1 MEQNYLEIEYIH
13 SILRKMERLM
23 KRSVILDV
31 DTGIDDAVAIA
42 MATYSNKLNVKLITT
57 VCGNLSVHEVTKNTL
72 NLLQAIG
79 KTKIPVAG
87 GANSPLEREKDD
99 SIQAHGKRGLGKYKF
114 PPCNLKPIKTDAVDK
129 MYEVIT
135 KSKDKIVIIA
145 LGPLTNIAR
154 LLIEHPDAKDNID
167 YILISG
173 GLLNDSKKNP
183 YLGFN
188 VMQDPE
194 SAKYV
199 LKSGENIIICPSNHG
214 HTAYLNLEDIEKMR
228 QTNKTGEMLE
238 FIFRSYKDRHVK
250 VGAATHDPCAITY
263 VAHPEY
269 FKTEDMYVHIR
280 FIEKLNT
287 GVIDFDTNHSPNMKV
302 ATEIN
307 AKKFKKLFFATLKK
321 MP

>member
-1 MEQNYLEIEYIH
+1 
-13 SILRKMERLM
+13 M

-57 VCGNLSVHEVTKNTL
+57 ICGNLSVNEVTKNTL
-72 NLLQAIG
+72 NFLQAIN
-79 KTKIPVAG
+79 KTKIPVAV
-87 GANSPLEREKDD
+87 GANKPLEREKDN
-99 SIQAHGKRGLGKYKF
+99 SIQAHGKRGLGKFKF
-114 PPCNLKPIKTDAVDK
+114 PPCELKPLKKDAVEK

-135 KSKDKIVIIA
+135 NSKEKIVIIA
-145 LGPLTNIAR
+145 LGPLTNVAR
-154 LLIEHPDAKDNID
+154 LLLEHPDAKDNID

-173 GLLNDSKKNP
+173 GLLHDSKKNP

-199 LKSGENIIICPSNHG
+199 LKSGEKIIICPSNHG
-214 HTAYLNLEDIEKMR
+214 HTAFLTPEDVEEMR
-228 QTNKTGEMLE
+228 KINKTGEMLE

-250 VGAATHDPCAITY
+250 VGIATHDPCAIVY

-280 FIEKLNT
+280 FIEKLGT
-287 GVIDFDTNHSPNMKV
+287 GVIDFDTTHAPNMQV

-307 AKKFKKLFFATLKK
+307 VKKFKKLFFNTIKK

>member
-1 MEQNYLEIEYIH
+1 
-13 SILRKMERLM
+13 M

-42 MATYSNKLNVKLITT
+42 LATYSNKLNVKLITT
-57 VCGNLSVHEVTKNTL
+57 ICGNLSVNEVTKNTL
-72 NLLQAIG
+72 NLLQAIN
-79 KTKIPVAG
+79 KTKIPVAA
-87 GANSPLEREKDD
+87 GANKPLEREKDN
-99 SIQAHGKRGLGKYKF
+99 SIQAHGKKGLGKFKF
-114 PPCNLKPIKTDAVDK
+114 PPCTLKPVKTDAVEK

-135 KSKDKIVIIA
+135 KSKENTVIIA
-145 LGPLTNIAR
+145 LGPLTNVAR
-154 LLIEHPDAKDNID
+154 LLLEHPDAMDKID

-173 GLLNDSKKNP
+173 GLLHDSKNNP

-199 LKSGENIIICPSNHG
+199 LKSGEKIIICPSNHG
-214 HTAYLNLEDIEKMR
+214 HTAFLDLDDIERIKE
-228 QTNKTGEMLE
+228 TNKTGEMLE
-238 FIFRSYKDRHVK
+238 YIFRSYKDRHVK
-250 VGAATHDPCAITY
+250 VGAATHDPCAIVY

-280 FIEKLNT
+280 FVEKLGT
-287 GVIDFDTNHSPNMKV
+287 GVIDFDTTHAPNMKV

-307 AKKFKKLFFATLKK
+307 VKKFKKLFFNTLKK